1 MLKIGPIV
9 LNNRLLLAPMAGITD
24 LPFRKLCRDF
34 GAALAFGEMITADQR
49 LWRTEKTKKRLC
61 YAGEPRPLAAQLLG
75 SEPQAL
81 AEAARALVDQGVDL
95 IDLNLGCPAKKV
107 CRTGSGAAL
116 LRRESQVGRI
126 LETLVNA
133 VPVPITLKI
142 RTGWSPAE
150 RNALQIARIAR
161 ESGVAA
167 LSIHGRTARCSYG
180 EPAEYETIR
189 AVKAAMD
196 LPIIA
201 NGDIDS
207 PQKALWVLHHTGADG
222 LMIGRAARGRPWLF
236 REILQALGE
245 ALPPWNPVAVME
257 AHLNALCRFYGR
269 ERGLRIARKHRA
281 WYAENLQDFSSA
293 QLGLPA
299 YECHSSRTD
308 QRLR

>member
-1 MLKIGPIV
+1 MLKIGGIM
-9 LNNRLLLAPMAGITD
+9 LKNRLLLAPMAGITD
-24 LPFRKLCRDF
+24 LPFRKLCRHF
-34 GAALAFGEMITADQR
+34 GAALAYGEMVTADQR
-49 LWRTEKTKKRLC
+49 LWRTEKTRKRLN
-61 YAGEPRPLAAQLLG
+61 YSGEPKPIAAQLLG
-75 SEPQAL
+75 AEPKAL

-95 IDLNLGCPAKKV
+95 IDFNAGCPAKKV
-107 CRTGSGAAL
+107 CRTGAGAAL
-116 LRRESQVGRI
+116 LQREIQLGRL

-133 VPVPITLKI
+133 VSVPVTLKI

-150 RNALQIARIAR
+150 RNAMKIARIAR
-161 ESGVAA
+161 ESGIAA

-189 AVKAAMD
+189 AVKAVVK

-207 PQKALWVLHHTGADG
+207 PQKAAWVLDYTGADG
-222 LMIGRAARGRPWLF
+222 LMIGRAARGRPWVF

-245 ALPPWNPVAVME
+245 SLPPWDPVAVME

-281 WYAENLQDFSSA
+281 WYAENLQDFSPV
-293 QLGLPA
+293 QLGLPV